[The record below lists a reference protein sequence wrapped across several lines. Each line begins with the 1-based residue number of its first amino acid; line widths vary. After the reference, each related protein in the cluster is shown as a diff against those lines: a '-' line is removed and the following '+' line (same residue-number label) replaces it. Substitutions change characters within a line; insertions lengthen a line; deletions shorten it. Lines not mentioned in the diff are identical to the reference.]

1 MDRTSWFVRDR
12 IINYIDLFAKDKKV
26 MRLVDDTM
34 AERSARARARLIK
47 LAARDRGNTC
57 TIQLVWKNV
66 PVTRGY
72 PSQSINAGRMSA
84 TKKKEEKKMS
94 IPIPSRGRSVTARM
108 RDARDSLVEKRDRG
122 KLAKKI
128 SLPGNEIR
136 RFFLREKQVQQL
148 ESLMPCKEEA

>member
-84 TKKKEEKKMS
+84 TKKKRRKKNEHSDTFARSKRHCANARRERFPCRKARSRKTREEDLPS
-94 IPIPSRGRSVTARM
+94 WQRDPPI
-108 RDARDSLVEKRDRG
+108 
-122 KLAKKI
+122 
-128 SLPGNEIR
+128 LPQ
-136 RFFLREKQVQQL
+136 RETR
-148 ESLMPCKEEA
+148 CKEEA